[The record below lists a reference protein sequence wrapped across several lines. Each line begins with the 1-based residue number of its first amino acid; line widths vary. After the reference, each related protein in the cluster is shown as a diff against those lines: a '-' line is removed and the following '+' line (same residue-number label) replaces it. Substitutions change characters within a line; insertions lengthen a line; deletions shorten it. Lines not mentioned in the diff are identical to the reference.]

1 MSNTYGAGSYAVE
14 VTNSAGSVTSAV
26 ATLTV
31 NVPPPT
37 EPGQFNGI
45 CRLTNGGVQLSM
57 SGTPQANYIIQWTS
71 DWVGWSNL
79 CTVSGTNGLF
89 LVVDPCATNVGER
102 FYRVRSP

>member
-31 NVPPPT
+31 NVPPPA

-89 LVVDPCATNVGER
+89 LVVDPCATNVGQR